1 MYTIKRAAEQVGIS
15 AGTLRAWERRYGIVA
30 PRRSDGGYRIYD
42 EADVRALT
50 LMARL
55 VEDGWTPSLAA
66 GEVRHRLEAMRTK
79 EGGARSSSSLQA
91 SEGLADQREQ
101 SADRPLEQG
110 ANAEA
115 QAGTGSSH
123 RLTEAVIGAAA
134 ALDVSALAAAL
145 DEMFAVG
152 SYETVADRHLL
163 PAMEALGDAWATGR
177 VSVAGEHLASHAVM
191 RRLAAAFE
199 AAAPYGGGPR
209 VLVGLPPGARHE
221 VGLLAFAVAARR
233 TGLVVDYLGSDLPI
247 EDWVGAV
254 TNRHP
259 AAVVLAA
266 PTPADVEPA
275 REVVTALRA
284 RHPGLVVAV
293 GGREQ
298 DLAGGSATRLGH
310 RVGPAAR
317 LLAELLTPQVDDE
330 ATRTSRRA

>member
-15 AGTLRAWERRYGIVA
+15 AATLRAWERRYGIVA
-30 PRRSDGGYRIYD
+30 PRRSEGGYRIYD

-66 GEVRHRLEAMRTK
+66 GEVRHRLEAMPT
-79 EGGARSSSSLQA
+79 EESGAPPSSSRQA
-91 SEGLADQREQ
+91 SGALADRREWPVH
-101 SADRPLEQG
+101 RPLDQG
-110 ANAEA
+110 AGATTEE
-115 QAGTGSSH
+115 GTVSSR
-123 RLTEAVIGAAA
+123 RLTEVVIAAAA
-134 ALDVSALAAAL
+134 ALDVPTLAAAL
-145 DEMFAVG
+145 DEMFALG

-199 AAAPYGGGPR
+199 AAASYGGGSR

-233 TGLVVDYLGSDLPI
+233 RGLLVDYLGSDLPV
-247 EDWVGAV
+247 EDWVDAV
-254 TNRHP
+254 TKRQP
-259 AAVVLAA
+259 AAVVLAV
-266 PTPADVEPA
+266 PTPADVEPV
-275 REVVTALRA
+275 RDVVTALRA
-284 RHPGLVVAV
+284 QHPGVVVTV

-298 DLAGGSATRLGH
+298 DHAPPAATRLGH
-310 RVGPAAR
+310 GVGAAAR
-317 LLAELLTPQVDDE
+317 MLAELLNPPVDDE